1 MTGGVR
7 DAAKTRSR
15 YEASGRRLGVFLTL
29 PAQLL
34 LLFIVL
40 FPALMV
46 IYISMTYWTPYTGK
60 SWTQA
65 WEYWGW
71 FDNYI
76 VLMSDGRFW
85 SALWRTAVIMLIA
98 VPCQFLLGLGLAV
111 LFVES
116 FAGRRVL
123 YTALLTPMMV
133 VPAVAGYMFFM
144 LFQGSGPINDLITR
158 AIGEPVSIG
167 WLADPNLAMVAVIIT
182 EIWQWTPL
190 MFLILLAGLIGVPED
205 QMKAAMLLGA
215 NSLQRFV
222 RIALPRIK
230 GVIVIALVI
239 RFVECLK
246 VFDTLYIM
254 TRGGPGVSTETIS
267 VFMYKITFLD
277 LEWSYVAAVGF
288 FVLVALSV
296 IAVVFMSQ
304 AARAQK
310 RRQRRGVH

>member
-1 MTGGVR
+1 MTEGS
-7 DAAKTRSR
+7 TQSR
-15 YEASGRRLGVFLTL
+15 YEESGRRLGTTLTL

-46 IYISMTYWTPYTGK
+46 IYISTTDWTPYTGK
-60 SWTQA
+60 SWTEA
-65 WEYWGW
+65 WQYWNW
-71 FDNYI
+71 FYNYI
-76 VLMSDGRFW
+76 DLMADSRFW
-85 SALWRTAVIMLIA
+85 AALWRTAVIMLIA
-98 VPCQFLLGLGLAV
+98 VPSQFLLGLGLAV

-116 FAGRRVL
+116 FVGRRVL

-144 LFQGSGPINDLITR
+144 LFQGNGPINDLLTR
-158 AIGEPVSIG
+158 ISGEPISIA
-167 WLADPNLAMVAVIIT
+167 WLANPNLAMVAVIIT

-215 NSLQRFV
+215 SSLQRFV

-296 IAVVFMSQ
+296 IAVVAMSQ
-304 AARAQK
+304 TARLQK
-310 RRQRRGVH
+310 RGRRHGVH